1 MAISQH
7 ADMPT
12 WECFDLISASTVGR
26 LCFLDG
32 DTPIAFPVS
41 FKLHRAEDASFI
53 VVRTGTTSLMA
64 KYVGPASFEVDD
76 IDALSRSA
84 WSVVLRGSMRA
95 SHANDGLPVPDP
107 WIVDGR
113 HAWLLLEIAA
123 VSGRRFVAKDAT
135 DGFSVEWQFEAVPNQ

>member
-1 MAISQH
+1 
-7 ADMPT
+7 MPT
-12 WECFDLISASTVGR
+12 WECYDLVGASSVGR

-41 FKLHRAEDASFI
+41 FKLHRADDASYI
-53 VVRTGTTSLMA
+53 VMRTGPTSLMA

-76 IDALSRSA
+76 IDVSSRLA
-84 WSVVLRGSMRA
+84 WSVVLRGSIHA
-95 SHANDGLPVPDP
+95 SHANDHLPVPDP
-107 WIVDGR
+107 WIVDGH

-135 DGFSVEWQFEAVPNQ
+135 DGFSVEWQVEATDQRPQT